1 MTCLSTLTLTVV
13 TISQLIAPQGCMVS
27 DLHYQSEP
35 RQGSSLMGL
44 RLLLGF
50 GAILPFFAAGL
61 TIVLIAAGSQ
71 NSPQHVENQVAT
83 GQQEMPIRLAAAQQ
97 VSGNLLQETSVG
109 ALKQPPMLAAA
120 SEQFNETKEV
130 VQHIENWQPEVSA
143 TAEAQSV
150 SQILSTAQRQWGS
163 EGTIRQIQAGE
174 SVSDTEQQPEVMK
187 FSLKEIDL
195 LVAGGNYPFALEL
208 LQDAYPNATSLLKV
222 QMELRMALCTEL
234 LARPKESLKYYRL
247 VMKSPLSPGLS
258 DAASLSA
265 SRVLVDQGRQDL
277 AAAILARLLVQREQ
291 LMSTALRGEL
301 MHSLASCLTPDSTQ
315 ASLLHANGWV
325 IPRSH
330 RSPTQLM
337 ENWNVV
343 SKDTTEI
350 AEPGPAL
357 TVRRLTS
364 SADGIYVNCH
374 HKSVSVMAA
383 IRSVAKAAKLKLAAS
398 KDVVQFLSERTSP
411 IACREFPLDVFL
423 DAVCMPLLIE
433 WSLQDGVL
441 VVELSNSQ
449 SSSRKKVERFRRAQR
464 FLRLA
469 VTMAPEHS
477 QASLSY
483 LYLGVTY
490 AELGRV
496 DRAVRYFRT
505 SMDQYPRSNV
515 RAAARFNLGKANLA
529 SDNRAEALKEFYRT
543 VDQVAGPEI
552 DAAAY
557 MYIGRILME
566 NDLPRDAVTPL
577 ARAVAFATGSNQEPD
592 AAVLLSA
599 AYLMHGQMDAANTVL
614 DQHRECFDAI
624 LTDRQSA
631 SQIRLHLRRQAAML
645 SSLARFWGS
654 RGMQRGR
661 EGTKLLSS
669 LSPLKMDLMF
679 GDHNAFLVGAG
690 YGAIG
695 MVDVQ
700 KEIFQAA
707 VAKRPPFPLQDRM
720 KLVLAGESSVDEWLK
735 DDHRSQIFSAEDRRK
750 SVATVPALVK
760 LKSQFSAAEQA
771 FRRGQSEECLK
782 LCSSIQSDLDQL
794 PIELMGSESE
804 SAIRRANLRLLGKAH
819 QSLGNHAEAIRS
831 LSGMINAQVPQ
842 TNGSQ
847 AGRRSPEKNNASD
860 GNQPAAA
867 NQEIQQ

>member
-1 MTCLSTLTLTVV
+1 M
-13 TISQLIAPQGCMVS
+13 P
-27 DLHYQSEP
+27 DLHYQSDH
-35 RQGSSLMGL
+35 RKSSPIAGL

-61 TIVLIAAGSQ
+61 TIVMIANGSHQ
-71 NSPQHVENQVAT
+71 RPTEVEDQASS
-83 GQQEMPIRLAAAQQ
+83 GQQEVPIRLVSVQQ
-97 VSGNLLQETSVG
+97 TSDKLLQKTSSG
-109 ALKQPPMLAAA
+109 GLKQAPTIAIADGDA
-120 SEQFNETKEV
+120 NETKEV
-130 VQHIENWQPEVSA
+130 VQYIKNWQPEVSS
-143 TAEAQSV
+143 TAKAQSV
-150 SQILSTAQRQWGS
+150 SQILSAAQEQWGS
-163 EGTIRQIQAGE
+163 QGTIRQVQAGE
-174 SVSDTEQQPEVMK
+174 SDSSDLKQPETMK
-187 FSLKEIDL
+187 FSLTQIDR

-208 LQDAYPNATSLLKV
+208 LKDAYPNATSLLKV
-222 QMELRMALCTEL
+222 QMELRMALCAEL

-291 LMSTALRGEL
+291 LMSTSLRGEL

-330 RSPTQLM
+330 RSPTRLM
-337 ENWNVV
+337 ENWNIV
-343 SKDTTEI
+343 SKDTTEL
-350 AEPGPAL
+350 AEPGPELA
-357 TVRRLTS
+357 VRRLTS
-364 SADGIYVNCH
+364 SADGIYVNCQH
-374 HKSVSVMAA
+374 SSVSVMAV
-383 IRSVAKAAKLKLAAS
+383 IQSVAKAAKLRLEADE
-398 KDVVQFLSERTSP
+398 DVIQFLSERTSP

-423 DAVCMPLLIE
+423 DALCMPLLIE
-433 WSLQDGVL
+433 WSLEDGVL
-441 VVELSNSQ
+441 LVELSNSQ
-449 SSSRKKVERFRRAQR
+449 SASKKKIERFRRAQR

-477 QASLSY
+477 EASLSY

-515 RAAARFNLGKANLA
+515 RAAARFNLGKARLA
-529 SDNRAEALKEFYRT
+529 TDSRGEALREFYQT

-577 ARAVAFATGSNQEPD
+577 ARAIAFATGSEQEPD

-599 AYLMHGQMDAANTVL
+599 AYLMHGQMEAANSVL
-614 DQHRECFDAI
+614 TDHRESFDA
-624 LTDRQSA
+624 LLGDGEPVPRA
-631 SQIRLHLRRQAAML
+631 RLHLRKQAAML

-654 RGMQRGR
+654 RGMQRAR

-669 LSPLKMDLMF
+669 LSPLKLDLMF
-679 GDHNAFLVGAG
+679 GEHNSFLVGAG

-695 MVDVQ
+695 MADIQ

-707 VAKRPPFPLQDRM
+707 VAKRPSFPLQDRM
-720 KLVLAGESSVDEWLK
+720 QLVLAGESSVDEWLQG
-735 DDHRSQIFSAEDRRK
+735 DSRSQIFSAEDRRR

-760 LKSQFSAAEQA
+760 LKSQFSAAERA
-771 FRRGQSEECLK
+771 FRNGQFAGCLK
-782 LCSSIQSDLDQL
+782 LSASIQAQLDQL
-794 PIELMGSESE
+794 PVELMGSESE
-804 SAIRRANLRLLGKAH
+804 SAIRRANLRLLGKTH
-819 QSLGNHAEAIRS
+819 QSLGNHDQAIRS
-831 LSGMINAQVPQ
+831 LSGIVDAVSAKAHVHPANDGPFE
-842 TNGSQ
+842 NEGS
-847 AGRRSPEKNNASD
+847 SKV
-860 GNQPAAA
+860 NQPAAA
-867 NQEIQQ
+867 EGKMQ

>member
-1 MTCLSTLTLTVV
+1 
-13 TISQLIAPQGCMVS
+13 
-27 DLHYQSEP
+27 
-35 RQGSSLMGL
+35 MGL

-61 TIVLIAAGSQ
+61 TIVVISVGSQ
-71 NSPQHVENQVAT
+71 NSPQDAKNAVPT
-83 GQQEMPIRLAAAQQ
+83 GPQEVPIRLVSAQQ
-97 VSGNLLQETSVG
+97 DSSSVLQETSDG
-109 ALKQPPMLAAA
+109 GLKQPPML
-120 SEQFNETKEV
+120 STQSDETKEV
-130 VQHIENWQPEVSA
+130 VQHIENWQPEVSS
-143 TAEAQSV
+143 TAEPQSV
-150 SQILSTAQRQWGS
+150 SQILSTAQKQWGS
-163 EGTIRQIQAGE
+163 KGTIRQIQAGE
-174 SVSDTEQQPEVMK
+174 SEGDAEQLPEIMQFSMK
-187 FSLKEIDL
+187 QIDRL
-195 LVAGGNYPFALEL
+195 IAGGNYPFALEL
-208 LQDAYPNATSLLKV
+208 LQDAYANATSLLKV
-222 QMELRMALCTEL
+222 QMELRMALCAEL
-234 LARPKESLKYYRL
+234 LARPQESLKYYRM
-247 VMKSPLSPGLS
+247 VMKSPLSQGLS

-277 AAAILARLLVQREQ
+277 ASAILARLLIQREQ
-291 LMSTALRGEL
+291 LMSTSLRGEL

-364 SADGIYVNCH
+364 SADGIYVNCY
-374 HKSVSVMAA
+374 HKSVSVMAV
-383 IRSVAKAAKLKLAAS
+383 IQSVAKAAKLRLAVD

-423 DAVCMPLLIE
+423 DSVCMPLLIE
-433 WSLQDGVL
+433 WSLKDGVL
-441 VVELSNSQ
+441 LVELSNSQ
-449 SSSRKKVERFRRAQR
+449 SSSKKKIERFRRAQR

-529 SDNRAEALKEFYRT
+529 TDNRSEALREFYQT

-566 NDLPRDAVTPL
+566 NDLPRDAVNPL
-577 ARAVAFATGSNQEPD
+577 ARAVAFATGSDQEPD

-599 AYLMHGQMDAANTVL
+599 AYLMHGQMEAANTVL
-614 DQHRECFDAI
+614 DQHRECFDNL
-624 LTDRQSA
+624 LTDQQYA
-631 SQIRLHLRRQAAML
+631 TQTRLHLRKQAAML
-645 SSLARFWGS
+645 SSLARFWGT

-669 LSPLKMDLMF
+669 LSPLKLDLMF

-695 MVDVQ
+695 MMDVQ
-700 KEIFQAA
+700 KEVFQAA

-750 SVATVPALVK
+750 SVATVPALVN

-782 LCSSIQSDLDQL
+782 LCSSIQADLDQL
-794 PIELMGSESE
+794 PIELIGSESE

-819 QSLGNHAEAIRS
+819 QSLGNHAQAIRS
-831 LSGMINAQVPQ
+831 LSGMIDAATSK
-842 TNGSQ
+842 TNRIPSGGS
-847 AGRRSPEKNNASD
+847 PLDKNEVSSES
-860 GNQPAAA
+860 QSAAE
-867 NQEIQQ
+867 NQEIQR

>member
-1 MTCLSTLTLTVV
+1 
-13 TISQLIAPQGCMVS
+13 
-27 DLHYQSEP
+27 
-35 RQGSSLMGL
+35 
-44 RLLLGF
+44 
-50 GAILPFFAAGL
+50 
-61 TIVLIAAGSQ
+61 
-71 NSPQHVENQVAT
+71 
-83 GQQEMPIRLAAAQQ
+83 
-97 VSGNLLQETSVG
+97 
-109 ALKQPPMLAAA
+109 
-120 SEQFNETKEV
+120 
-130 VQHIENWQPEVSA
+130 
-143 TAEAQSV
+143 
-150 SQILSTAQRQWGS
+150 
-163 EGTIRQIQAGE
+163 
-174 SVSDTEQQPEVMK
+174 
-187 FSLKEIDL
+187 
-195 LVAGGNYPFALEL
+195 
-208 LQDAYPNATSLLKV
+208 
-222 QMELRMALCTEL
+222 
-234 LARPKESLKYYRL
+234 
-247 VMKSPLSPGLS
+247 
-258 DAASLSA
+258 
-265 SRVLVDQGRQDL
+265 
-277 AAAILARLLVQREQ
+277 
-291 LMSTALRGEL
+291 
-301 MHSLASCLTPDSTQ
+301 
-315 ASLLHANGWV
+315 
-325 IPRSH
+325 
-330 RSPTQLM
+330 M
-337 ENWNVV
+337 ENWNEV
-343 SKDTTEI
+343 SKDTAEI
-350 AEPGPAL
+350 AELGPAL

-374 HKSVSVMAA
+374 HTSVSVMAV
-383 IRSVAKAAKLKLAAS
+383 IQSVAKAAKLRLEVD

-433 WSLQDGVL
+433 WSLEDGVL
-441 VVELSNSQ
+441 LVELSNSQ
-449 SSSRKKVERFRRAQR
+449 STSKKRIERFRRAQR

-496 DRAVRYFRT
+496 DRALRYFRT

-529 SDNRAEALKEFYRT
+529 TDNRAEALREFYQT

-566 NDLPRDAVTPL
+566 NDLPRDAVNPL
-577 ARAVAFATGSNQEPD
+577 ARAVAFATGSDQEPD
-592 AAVLLSA
+592 ATVLLSA
-599 AYLMHGQMDAANTVL
+599 AYLMHGQMEAANTVL
-614 DQHRECFDAI
+614 DQHRECFDA
-624 LTDRQSA
+624 LLSDKQYA
-631 SQIRLHLRRQAAML
+631 SQTRLHLRKQAAML

-669 LSPLKMDLMF
+669 LAPLKLDLMF

-700 KEIFQAA
+700 KEVFQVA

-771 FRRGQSEECLK
+771 FRRGQSDECLK
-782 LCSSIQSDLDQL
+782 LCSLIQADLDQL
-794 PIELMGSESE
+794 PIELIGSESE

-819 QSLGNHAEAIRS
+819 QSLGNHAQAIRS
-831 LSGMINAQVPQ
+831 LSGIIDATTSKANHVPSGGSPFDKDQVL
-842 TNGSQ
+842 GSSQ
-847 AGRRSPEKNNASD
+847 SAVDIE
-860 GNQPAAA
+860 
-867 NQEIQQ
+867 EIQ